1 MSEQNNKQADD
12 KSADIKAVIGV
23 LVLLAA
29 ALGFW
34 CLGR

>member
-1 MSEQNNKQADD
+1 MSEQNNNHAGD
-12 KSADIKAVIGV
+12 KSADIKAVVGV

-34 CLGR
+34 SLGR

>member
-1 MSEQNNKQADD
+1 MSEQNNSHAGD
-12 KSADIKAVIGV
+12 KSADIKAAIGV